1 MRGGGLP
8 GFLGQL
14 WRVNLLSAMEYRVSF
29 ITLILGM
36 IFNNVIYFVFWL
48 LFFDRFEEVRG
59 WTLQDMI
66 LLFAV
71 VATGLGLA
79 LMLFGNS
86 NRIARIIAEGGLD
99 PYLSLPRPVLL
110 HVLASRSSVPSLGD
124 FTFGLIWFALAGD
137 FTPRHVGI
145 FLICVLIAT
154 LTFTA
159 ALVLVNS
166 LAFWLGRA
174 EILAD
179 QFQNALITFSL
190 YPSTLFEGPARLFLF
205 TLMPAGLIGALPV
218 ELLRQ
223 FSLATLGWLCLGTGT
238 LLALAILVF
247 HQGLRRYE
255 SGSAIQ
261 VRM

>member
-1 MRGGGLP
+1 MPWGSQL

-14 WRVNLLSAMEYRVSF
+14 WRANLLSAMEYRVSF
-29 ITLILGM
+29 VTLILGM
-36 IFNNVIYFVFWL
+36 ILNNVIYFVFWL

-59 WTLQDMI
+59 WTLPDMI
-66 LLFAV
+66 RLFAV

-79 LMLFGNS
+79 LVLFGNC
-86 NRIARIIAEGGLD
+86 NRIARIIAAGELD
-99 PYLSLPRPVLL
+99 AYLSLPRPVLL

-124 FTFGLIWFALAGD
+124 FTFGLIWFGLAGD
-137 FTPRHVGI
+137 FTPGHVGV
-145 FLICVLIAT
+145 FLLCVLMAA
-154 LTFTA
+154 LTFVS

-174 EILAD
+174 EILAE
-179 QFQNALITFSL
+179 QFQNALITFAL
-190 YPSTLFEGPARLFLF
+190 YPGTLFEGMARVFLF
-205 TLMPAGLIGALPV
+205 TLVPAGFIGALPA

-223 FSLATLGWLCLGTGT
+223 FQPVTFAWLCLGVGV
-238 LLALAILVF
+238 LSGLSVLVF

-261 VRM
+261 VRI

>member
-1 MRGGGLP
+1 MSFWRWLE
-8 GFLGQL
+8 FLGPL

-36 IFNNVIYFVFWL
+36 ILNNVIYFVFWL

-59 WTLQDMI
+59 WTLHDMI

-71 VATGLGLA
+71 AATSLGLA
-79 LMLFGNS
+79 LMLFGNC
-86 NRIARIIAEGGLD
+86 NRIAQIVAEGDLD
-99 PYLSLPRPVLL
+99 RYLSLPRPVLL

-124 FTFGLIWFALAGD
+124 FTFGLIWFVVAGD
-137 FTPRHVGI
+137 FSPRHVGT
-145 FLICVLIAT
+145 FLLCVLFA
-154 LTFTA
+154 TFTFTS

-166 LAFWLGRA
+166 LAFWLGRS
-174 EILAD
+174 EILAE

-190 YPSTLFEGPARLFLF
+190 YPGTLFEGAARVFLF
-205 TLMPAGLIGALPV
+205 TLVPAGFIGALPV
-218 ELLRQ
+218 EMLRQ
-223 FSLATLGWLCLGTGT
+223 FNLATLAWLCLGTGI
-238 LLALAILVF
+238 LFGLAILVF

-261 VRM
+261 VRI